1 MQKEKRY
8 NDFSSFI
15 RRKFNTR
22 VQKVSIDAGFTC
34 PNKDG
39 TKGVG
44 GCTYCNNNTFNPDY
58 CKPIKPIKQQ
68 INEGIEFFSKKY
80 KTQKYLAYFQAFTNT
95 YAPLADLKKMYEEA
109 LDHED
114 VIGLVVATRPDCIKN
129 EVLDYLEELAAAGNF
144 IKLEFGLESTK
155 NETLEAINRCQTHE
169 EAIDA
174 FKRAD
179 GRGEGKSLGYSTYF
193 GGGFAGSSA
202 TFGPLTTEWKKYEYT
217 WTSSNTF
224 TFYSYWWP
232 NSTTDPYAIDMC
244 DFQVEINKGHSTNFV
259 EGTRSNTESIV
270 DLTGQRQLDT
280 SNIEWSDLQHPHF
293 HGASHYI
300 DMSDNPQNGEQFASW
315 EFVTKFDVIYPP
327 DAHIFLSMVKLF
339 W

>member
-1 MQKEKRY
+1 MKIKRY

-15 RRKFNTR
+15 RSKFNGR

-68 INEGIEFFSKKY
+68 IEEGIEFFSRKY

-95 YAPLADLKKMYEEA
+95 YAPLSDLRKMYEEA
-109 LDHED
+109 LSHPD
-114 VIGLVVATRPDCIKN
+114 VIGLVIATRPDCIKD
-129 EVLDYLEELAAAGNF
+129 EVLDYLEELAASGNF

-155 NETLEAINRCQTHE
+155 NETLVEINRCQTHE

-179 GRGEGKSLGYSTYF
+179 GRGLHLGGHLILGLPGETKEDMLNHARMVSQLPMNTLKIHHLQIVKHTMMAVQF
-193 GGGFAGSSA
+193 
-202 TFGPLTTEWKKYEYT
+202 KKTPEM
-217 WTSSNTF
+217 F
-224 TFYSYWWP
+224 TFMELDEY
-232 NSTTDPYAIDMC
+232 IDLVV
-244 DFQVEINKGHSTNFV
+244 DFV
-259 EGTRSNTESIV
+259 ELLKPEIIVERFFSESPASMLI
-270 DLTGQRQLDT
+270 
-280 SNIEWSDLQHPHF
+280 HPKYGLKNFEVKHLVEKRLEERDAMQGRLF
-293 HGASHYI
+293 
-300 DMSDNPQNGEQFASW
+300 N
-315 EFVTKFDVIYPP
+315 VIIP
-327 DAHIFLSMVKLF
+327 L
-339 W
+339 

>member
-1 MQKEKRY
+1 MQKQERY

-15 RRKFNTR
+15 RRKFNQR

-39 TKGVG
+39 SKGTG

-68 INEGIEFFSKKY
+68 IDEGIEFFSKKY

-95 YAPLADLKKMYEEA
+95 YAPLADLRKMYEEA
-109 LDHED
+109 LAHED
-114 VIGLVVATRPDCIKN
+114 VIGLVIATRPDCIKD
-129 EVLDYLEELAAAGNF
+129 EVLDYLEELAKSGNF

-179 GRGEGKSLGYSTYF
+179 GRGLHLGGHLILGLPGESKEDMLEH
-193 GGGFAGSSA
+193 ARKVSVL
-202 TFGPLTTEWKKYEYT
+202 PI
-217 WTSSNTF
+217 NTLKIHHLQIVKHTMMAHQFKNTPDMF
-224 TFYSYWWP
+224 TF
-232 NSTTDPYAIDMC
+232 M
-244 DFQVEINKGHSTNFV
+244 E
-259 EGTRSNTESIV
+259 
-270 DLTGQRQLDT
+270 LD
-280 SNIEWSDLQHPHF
+280 E
-293 HGASHYI
+293 YI
-300 DMSDNPQNGEQFASW
+300 DLVVDFIELLNPEIIIERFFSESPARMLIHPKYGLKNFEVKHLVEKRLEEKNAMQGRL
-315 EFVTKFDVIYPP
+315 
-327 DAHIFLSMVKLF
+327 FLLNNSEKRD
-339 W
+339 

>member
-1 MQKEKRY
+1 MQTEKRY

-114 VIGLVVATRPDCIKN
+114 VIGLVVATRPDCIKD

-179 GRGEGKSLGYSTYF
+179 GRGLHLGGHLILGLPGETKEDMMNHAKMVSQLPINTLKIHHLQIVKHTMMAVQF
-193 GGGFAGSSA
+193 
-202 TFGPLTTEWKKYEYT
+202 KKTPEM
-217 WTSSNTF
+217 F
-224 TFYSYWWP
+224 TFMELDEY
-232 NSTTDPYAIDMC
+232 IDFVVDFVEKLKPEIIIERFFSESPASMLIYPKYGLKNFEVKHLVEKRLEER
-244 DFQVEINKGHSTNFV
+244 DAMQGRLFQV
-259 EGTRSNTESIV
+259 
-270 DLTGQRQLDT
+270 
-280 SNIEWSDLQHPHF
+280 
-293 HGASHYI
+293 
-300 DMSDNPQNGEQFASW
+300 
-315 EFVTKFDVIYPP
+315 
-327 DAHIFLSMVKLF
+327 AH
-339 W
+339 

>member
-1 MQKEKRY
+1 MQNEKRY
-8 NDFSSFI
+8 NDFSTFI

-68 INEGIEFFSKKY
+68 IIEGIEFFSKKY

-95 YAPLADLKKMYEEA
+95 YAPLSDLREMYEEA
-109 LDHED
+109 LAHED
-114 VIGLVVATRPDCIKN
+114 VIGLVVATRPDCIKD

-155 NETLEAINRCQTHE
+155 NETLVVINRCQTHE

-174 FKRAD
+174 FKRAN
-179 GRGEGKSLGYSTYF
+179 GRGLHLGGHLILGLPGETKEDMLNHAKMISQLPINTLKIHHLQIVKHTMMAVQF
-193 GGGFAGSSA
+193 
-202 TFGPLTTEWKKYEYT
+202 KKTPEMFNFMELNEY
-217 WTSSNTF
+217 
-224 TFYSYWWP
+224 
-232 NSTTDPYAIDMC
+232 IDFVV
-244 DFQVEINKGHSTNFV
+244 DFV
-259 EGTRSNTESIV
+259 EKLKPEII
-270 DLTGQRQLDT
+270 
-280 SNIEWSDLQHPHF
+280 IER
-293 HGASHYI
+293 
-300 DMSDNPQNGEQFASW
+300 
-315 EFVTKFDVIYPP
+315 
-327 DAHIFLSMVKLF
+327 FLVNHHLEC
-339 W
+339 

>member
-1 MQKEKRY
+1 MQTEKRY

-109 LDHED
+109 LDHKD
-114 VIGLVVATRPDCIKN
+114 VIGLVVATRPDCIKD
-129 EVLDYLEELAAAGNF
+129 EVLDYLEELAVAGNF

-179 GRGEGKSLGYSTYF
+179 GRGLHLGGHLILGLPGETKEDMMNHAKMVSQLPINTLKIHHLQIVKHTMMAVQF
-193 GGGFAGSSA
+193 
-202 TFGPLTTEWKKYEYT
+202 KKTPEM
-217 WTSSNTF
+217 F
-224 TFYSYWWP
+224 TFMELDEYIDFVVDFVEKLKPEIIIERFFSESPASMLIYP
-232 NSTTDPYAIDMC
+232 KYGLKNFEVKHLVEKRLEEREAIQGRL
-244 DFQVEINKGHSTNFV
+244 FQVTH
-259 EGTRSNTESIV
+259 
-270 DLTGQRQLDT
+270 
-280 SNIEWSDLQHPHF
+280 
-293 HGASHYI
+293 
-300 DMSDNPQNGEQFASW
+300 
-315 EFVTKFDVIYPP
+315 
-327 DAHIFLSMVKLF
+327 
-339 W
+339 

>member
-1 MQKEKRY
+1 MQTEKRY

-44 GCTYCNNNTFNPDY
+44 GCTYCNNNTFNPEY

-68 INEGIEFFSKKY
+68 ITEGIEFFSKKY

-109 LDHED
+109 LDHDD
-114 VIGLVVATRPDCIKN
+114 VIGLVVATRPDCIKD

-174 FKRAD
+174 FKRAE
-179 GRGEGKSLGYSTYF
+179 GRGLHLG
-193 GGGFAGSSA
+193 
-202 TFGPLTTEWKKYEYT
+202 
-217 WTSSNTF
+217 
-224 TFYSYWWP
+224 
-232 NSTTDPYAIDMC
+232 
-244 DFQVEINKGHSTNFV
+244 GHLIL
-259 EGTRSNTESIV
+259 G
-270 DLTGQRQLDT
+270 LTGET
-280 SNIEWSDLQHPHF
+280 KE
-293 HGASHYI
+293 
-300 DMSDNPQNGEQFASW
+300 DM
-315 EFVTKFDVIYPP
+315 I
-327 DAHIFLSMVKLF
+327 
-339 W
+339 

>member
-1 MQKEKRY
+1 MCLLLIKSYFCHNMQTEKRY

-109 LDHED
+109 LAHED
-114 VIGLVVATRPDCIKN
+114 VIGLVVATRPDCIKD

-179 GRGEGKSLGYSTYF
+179 GRGLHLGGHLILGLPGETKEDMMNHAKMVSQLPINTLKIHHLQIVKHTMMAVQF
-193 GGGFAGSSA
+193 
-202 TFGPLTTEWKKYEYT
+202 KKTPEM
-217 WTSSNTF
+217 F
-224 TFYSYWWP
+224 TFMELDEY
-232 NSTTDPYAIDMC
+232 IDFVV
-244 DFQVEINKGHSTNFV
+244 DFV
-259 EGTRSNTESIV
+259 EKLKPEIIIERFFSESPASMLI
-270 DLTGQRQLDT
+270 
-280 SNIEWSDLQHPHF
+280 HPKYGLKNF
-293 HGASHYI
+293 
-300 DMSDNPQNGEQFASW
+300 E
-315 EFVTKFDVIYPP
+315 
-327 DAHIFLSMVKLF
+327 VKHLVEKRLEEREAMQGRLF
-339 W
+339 QITH

>member
-1 MQKEKRY
+1 MLLIKSYFRDNMQTEKRY

-95 YAPLADLKKMYEEA
+95 YAPLADLKNMYEEA

-114 VIGLVVATRPDCIKN
+114 VIGLVVATRPDCIKDD
-129 EVLDYLEELAAAGNF
+129 VLDYLEELAAAGNF

-174 FKRAD
+174 FNRAD
-179 GRGEGKSLGYSTYF
+179 GRGLHLGGHLILGLPGETKEDMMNHAKMVSQLPINTLKIHHLQIVKHTMMAVQF
-193 GGGFAGSSA
+193 
-202 TFGPLTTEWKKYEYT
+202 KKTPEM
-217 WTSSNTF
+217 F
-224 TFYSYWWP
+224 TFMELDEY
-232 NSTTDPYAIDMC
+232 IDFVV
-244 DFQVEINKGHSTNFV
+244 DFV
-259 EGTRSNTESIV
+259 EKLKPEIIIERFFSESPASMLI
-270 DLTGQRQLDT
+270 
-280 SNIEWSDLQHPHF
+280 HPKYGLKNF
-293 HGASHYI
+293 
-300 DMSDNPQNGEQFASW
+300 E
-315 EFVTKFDVIYPP
+315 
-327 DAHIFLSMVKLF
+327 VKHLVEKRLEEREAMQGRLF
-339 W
+339 QITH

>member
-1 MQKEKRY
+1 MQTEKRY

-95 YAPLADLKKMYEEA
+95 YAPLSDLKKMYEEA
-109 LDHED
+109 LDHEN
-114 VIGLVVATRPDCIKN
+114 VIGLVVATRPDCIKD

-179 GRGEGKSLGYSTYF
+179 GRGLHLGGHLILGLPGETKEDMMNHAKMVSQLPINTLKIHHLQIVKHTMMAVQF
-193 GGGFAGSSA
+193 
-202 TFGPLTTEWKKYEYT
+202 KKTPEM
-217 WTSSNTF
+217 F
-224 TFYSYWWP
+224 TFMELDEY
-232 NSTTDPYAIDMC
+232 IDFVV
-244 DFQVEINKGHSTNFV
+244 DFV
-259 EGTRSNTESIV
+259 EKLKPEIIIERFFSESPASMLI
-270 DLTGQRQLDT
+270 
-280 SNIEWSDLQHPHF
+280 HPKYGLKNF
-293 HGASHYI
+293 
-300 DMSDNPQNGEQFASW
+300 E
-315 EFVTKFDVIYPP
+315 
-327 DAHIFLSMVKLF
+327 VKHLVEKRLEEREAMQGRLF
-339 W
+339 QITH

>member
-1 MQKEKRY
+1 MQTEKRY

-95 YAPLADLKKMYEEA
+95 YAPLVDLKEMYEEA

-155 NETLEAINRCQTHE
+155 NETLEVINRCQTHE

-179 GRGEGKSLGYSTYF
+179 GRGLHLGGHLILGLPGETKEDMMNHAKMVSQLPINTLKIHHLQIVKHTMMAVQF
-193 GGGFAGSSA
+193 
-202 TFGPLTTEWKKYEYT
+202 KKTPEM
-217 WTSSNTF
+217 F
-224 TFYSYWWP
+224 TFMELEEY
-232 NSTTDPYAIDMC
+232 IDFVV
-244 DFQVEINKGHSTNFV
+244 DFV
-259 EGTRSNTESIV
+259 EKLKPEIIIERFFSESPASMLI
-270 DLTGQRQLDT
+270 
-280 SNIEWSDLQHPHF
+280 HPKYGLKNFEVKHLV
-293 HGASHYI
+293 
-300 DMSDNPQNGEQFASW
+300 EKRL
-315 EFVTKFDVIYPP
+315 EERETKQGR
-327 DAHIFLSMVKLF
+327 LF
-339 W
+339 QITQ

>member
-1 MQKEKRY
+1 MQTEKRY

-109 LDHED
+109 LDHKD
-114 VIGLVVATRPDCIKN
+114 VIGLVVATRPDCIKD
-129 EVLDYLEELAAAGNF
+129 EVLDYFEELAAAGNF

-179 GRGEGKSLGYSTYF
+179 GRGLHLGGHLILGLPGETKEDMMNHAKMVSQLPINTLKIHHLQIVKHTMMAVQF
-193 GGGFAGSSA
+193 
-202 TFGPLTTEWKKYEYT
+202 KKTPEM
-217 WTSSNTF
+217 F
-224 TFYSYWWP
+224 TFMELDEY
-232 NSTTDPYAIDMC
+232 IDFVV
-244 DFQVEINKGHSTNFV
+244 DFV
-259 EGTRSNTESIV
+259 EKLKPEIIIERFFSESPASMLI
-270 DLTGQRQLDT
+270 
-280 SNIEWSDLQHPHF
+280 HPKYGLKNF
-293 HGASHYI
+293 
-300 DMSDNPQNGEQFASW
+300 E
-315 EFVTKFDVIYPP
+315 
-327 DAHIFLSMVKLF
+327 VKHLVEKRLEEREAMQGRLF
-339 W
+339 QITH

>member
-1 MQKEKRY
+1 MQTEKRY

-114 VIGLVVATRPDCIKN
+114 VIGLVVATRPDCIKD

-155 NETLEAINRCQTHE
+155 NETLETINRCQTHE

-179 GRGEGKSLGYSTYF
+179 GRGLHLGGHLILGLPGETKEDMMNHAKMVSQLPINTLKIHHLQIVKHTMMAVQF
-193 GGGFAGSSA
+193 
-202 TFGPLTTEWKKYEYT
+202 KKTPEM
-217 WTSSNTF
+217 F
-224 TFYSYWWP
+224 TFMELDEY
-232 NSTTDPYAIDMC
+232 IDFVVDFVEKLKPEIIIERFFSESPASMLIHPKYGLKNFEVKHLVEKRLEEREAMQGRL
-244 DFQVEINKGHSTNFV
+244 FQVT
-259 EGTRSNTESIV
+259 
-270 DLTGQRQLDT
+270 
-280 SNIEWSDLQHPHF
+280 
-293 HGASHYI
+293 Y
-300 DMSDNPQNGEQFASW
+300 
-315 EFVTKFDVIYPP
+315 
-327 DAHIFLSMVKLF
+327 
-339 W
+339 